1 MTNKTIE
8 LTQEELTI
16 ILHCMNVVDKERTLL
31 MRGVRLLQ
39 KLQKLEEAQ

>member
-1 MTNKTIE
+1 MINKTIE

-16 ILHCMNVVDKERTLL
+16 ILHYMNVVDKERTLL